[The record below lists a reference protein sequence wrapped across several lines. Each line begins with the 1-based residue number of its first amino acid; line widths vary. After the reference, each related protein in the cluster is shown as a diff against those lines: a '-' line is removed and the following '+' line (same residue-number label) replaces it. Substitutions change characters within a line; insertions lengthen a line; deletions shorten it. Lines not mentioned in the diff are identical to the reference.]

1 MLHFIELI
9 IALTIILLTVPQ
21 TSTENVVLR
30 NLLGTGFFT
39 TYSQAKAFLL
49 KTTWSLIFLF
59 LILLVVMNLKIL

>member
-39 TYSQAKAFLL
+39 TYSQAKGFLL

-59 LILLVVMNLKIL
+59 LLLLVVMNLKIL